1 MKKFLL
7 IPAVALLLLFSL
19 AACQEKQPE
28 KDPDYQGNSIRSAPS
43 MVEHFK
49 KEPADIQELVNR
61 SRAVVVGSISSVGEL
76 ISEPPYNAEDFED
89 WPEDQRPTVEVKY
102 YDISIEEV
110 LLDDGYVEDNAK
122 LRLAPIWPTEP
133 KLNERYV
140 FALDRNPDN
149 QSYGISATWDMLTL
163 GGDAIR
169 DLAGT
174 EPGYVG
180 VVDETSLL
188 EGVKAAALNYEF
200 MPHSEWPERFYTGAG
215 DAEGEPSA
223 PGGPDNGESGPVG
236 NTGEGES

>member
-1 MKKFLL
+1 MKNLIL

-28 KDPDYQGNSIRSAPS
+28 KDPNYQGSSIMSAPS
-43 MVEHFK
+43 LIEHFK

-61 SRAVVVGSISSVGEL
+61 SHAVVVGSISSVGEL

-133 KLNERYV
+133 KLNERCLFV
-140 FALDRNPDN
+140 LGRNPDN
-149 QSYGISATWDMLTL
+149 RSYGISATWNMLTL
-163 GGDAIR
+163 GGDGIR

-174 EPGYVG
+174 APGYVR
-180 VVDETSLL
+180 VTDELSLV
-188 EGVKAAALNYEF
+188 ESIRNAVPNYDF
-200 MPHSEWPERFYTGAG
+200 LPVGEWPDRFYTGAG
-215 DAEGEPSA
+215 DAEREPSA